1 MSEFLNG
8 LLDAGINYIDTSPDY
23 GISEERIGRF
33 ISARRDEFF
42 LKSKCGCVTD
52 PPPEGR
58 PHEHV
63 FTRENVRAGVEQSL
77 RRMGTDY
84 IDLVQFHHSPSR
96 RTLAE
101 HDAVGELD
109 DLRKEGKLRFIGMS
123 GILPNL
129 PEQIEMGVF
138 DAFRSRARHSIARTR
153 SCSLSLRRREQGRS
167 SVAEWREVSPTG
179 ATTRSLGPAGPS
191 ARVRAA
197 PRRVRPGKPQRLLD
211 GMAPMAFLLRFT
223 LSHPA
228 MDTTIV
234 GTSRLKSTSC
244 AVKCGLIVGGG
255 VQHSGTRDD
264 AQH

>member
-1 MSEFLNG
+1 MRTRPNRHARDEARLRSYGAARHRRAHGSQVSEFLNG
-8 LLDAGINYIDTSPDY
+8 LLDAGIN
-23 GISEERIGRF
+23 
-33 ISARRDEFF
+33 
-42 LKSKCGCVTD
+42 
-52 PPPEGR
+52 
-58 PHEHV
+58 
-63 FTRENVRAGVEQSL
+63 
-77 RRMGTDY
+77 Y

-179 ATTRSLGPAGPS
+179 ATTRSLGPAWAERSRSSSAEEGTTRKTSTITRRNGAHGVLTAVHTQPS
-191 ARVRAA
+191 RNGYND
-197 PRRVRPGKPQRLLD
+197 RRHVTP
-211 GMAPMAFLLRFT
+211 
-223 LSHPA
+223 
-228 MDTTIV
+228 
-234 GTSRLKSTSC
+234 
-244 AVKCGLIVGGG
+244 
-255 VQHSGTRDD
+255 
-264 AQH
+264 